1 MSYTSFIE
9 LAKER
14 FSVRQFDPSRPVEPE
29 KLEAILEAMKI
40 APTAANMQ
48 PQKVKV
54 LQTAEELA
62 QADEIS
68 RCRYGAP
75 LAFLI
80 CYDSSGTIKRP
91 GLDAGV
97 IDCSIVTT
105 HMMLEAWELG
115 LGSCW
120 CLAFDADK
128 ARSVL
133 GLPENIVPVAFLPVG
148 YAAEGAAPHPFHTTY
163 KALDDLLL

>member
-1 MSYTSFIE
+1 MD
-9 LAKER
+9 LAKDR
-14 FSVRQFDPSRPVEPE
+14 YSVRQFDPTRPVEQE
-29 KLEAILEAMKI
+29 KLDVLLEAIKI

-54 LQTAEELA
+54 FQSPEELA
-62 QADEIS
+62 KADIIS
-68 RCRYGAP
+68 PCRYGAP

-105 HMMLEAWELG
+105 HIMLAAWELG

-128 ARSVL
+128 ARAEL

-163 KALDDLLL
+163 KPMSDLLL

>member
-1 MSYTSFIE
+1 ME
-9 LAKER
+9 LAKDR
-14 FSVRQFDPSRPVEPE
+14 FSVRQFDPSKPVEPE
-29 KLEAILEAMKI
+29 KLDVLLEAIKI

-54 LQTAEELA
+54 FQTAEELA
-62 QADEIS
+62 QADIIS

-80 CYDSSGTIKRP
+80 CYDSSGTIKRG

-97 IDCSIVTT
+97 IDDSIITT
-105 HMMLEAWELG
+105 HLMLAAWELG

-128 ARSVL
+128 AHEVL

-148 YAAEGAAPHPFHTTY
+148 YAADGAAPHPFHTTF
-163 KALDDLLL
+163 KPLDDLLL